1 MHEVWISITPTA
13 YLDLLWLYY
22 LKCNYFWRHQAVYN
36 TLGWKGGMFGSDE
49 SGKRYR
55 DLPSHYWDWF
65 VKFKKKK
72 TETGSM
78 NLVSAPPVQQ
88 VRSSAGESSS
98 SSYCLCILFLWVL
111 SMFLV
116 LIIVIHTWTGL
127 FRSKLGPR
135 STCHMVWSPPKL
147 CICTL
152 VDHNC
157 ADPFVRWIK
166 DEKYPF
172 KKSCAIKSAILA
184 NTLN

>member
-1 MHEVWISITPTA
+1 MRVVKDIGISRVTIET
-13 YLDLLWLYY
+13 
-22 LKCNYFWRHQAVYN
+22 
-36 TLGWKGGMFGSDE
+36 GSL
-49 SGKRYR
+49 S
-55 DLPSHYWDWF
+55 S
-65 VKFKKKK
+65 KKKK

-88 VRSSAGESSS
+88 VRSSAGESSSSSYCLCTLFLRVSTPPVQQVRSSVGESSS